1 MNNVDRAAAGAI
13 TSGIAFN
20 SREIR

>member
-1 MNNVDRAAAGAI
+1 MNNVDRAAAGAT